1 MQRGDYSQLG
11 LHGFTLQ
18 DLAFLQT
25 GYNFGFEALASAFG
39 NCILS
44 GIAVTSTEA
53 SGVYTISATAGYIII
68 NNEIVQF
75 DAQSITGLT
84 ALEALSVKVKIVE
97 AVIAPAPVPY
107 QDATMKDVYFSRK
120 AVLDKTTGTAFFSIK
135 SIDAILRDK
144 VLTAPAPTALTLSS
158 EWENGEN
165 PVPNPSAIIRGRT
178 VSLFGDIRYKSTS
191 PSTPTIVFAAQA
203 NGAIPPPLYNIVQ
216 PAMACNY
223 DTLTNKPINM
233 ELTWIRIDTAGNIYL
248 PHDTGKSILLD
259 VSYPF

>member
-53 SGVYTISATAGYIII
+53 SGVYTISATAGYIVL

-84 ALEALSVKVKIVE
+84 ALEALNVKVKIVE

-120 AVLDKTTGTAFFSIK
+120 AVFDAVTGTQFFSIK
-135 SIDAILRDK
+135 SIDSVLKDK
-144 VLTAPAPTALTLSS
+144 VLTAPAPVALTLSS

-165 PVPNPSAIIRGRT
+165 PVPNPSAIVRGRT
-178 VSLFGDIRYKSTS
+178 VTLFGDIRYKTS
-191 PSTPTIVFAAQA
+191 SPLTPTVLFSAQLTGSVP
-203 NGAIPPPLYNIVQ
+203 NPLFNIIRPV
-216 PAMACNY
+216 MACNY
-223 DTLTNKPINM
+223 DSLTNKPINI
-233 ELTWIRIDTAGNIYL
+233 ELAWIRIDTAGNVYL
-248 PHDTGKSILLD
+248 PHNTGKSILLD
-259 VSYPF
+259 TSYPF